1 MKHRKVRSFFSVFAA
16 LLCCMALSASVVY
29 ADTDGTEL
37 QVEQPMTLELQ
48 LGPEWAGVEFQLKT
62 DTGTYP
68 GVIVV
73 GDDGILRTELGGSMN
88 YTLSCLS
95 SSIAAPSPDDTQTPA
110 TTEPDTGTVVPEE
123 TPAADEDAPADNP
136 DNPDAEAVELAGEG
150 EASIS
155 GIPVG
160 HIILFGGGMLLAVG
174 SLIAIRIV
182 KKRSTSSN
190 RRDDDEYDDED
201 N

>member
-1 MKHRKVRSFFSVFAA
+1 
-16 LLCCMALSASVVY
+16 MALSASVVY

-136 DNPDAEAVELAGEG
+136 DNPDAEAVEPAGEG

>member
-88 YTLSCLS
+88 YT
-95 SSIAAPSPDDTQTPA
+95 IAAPSPDDTQTPA

-136 DNPDAEAVELAGEG
+136 DNPDAEAVEPAGEG